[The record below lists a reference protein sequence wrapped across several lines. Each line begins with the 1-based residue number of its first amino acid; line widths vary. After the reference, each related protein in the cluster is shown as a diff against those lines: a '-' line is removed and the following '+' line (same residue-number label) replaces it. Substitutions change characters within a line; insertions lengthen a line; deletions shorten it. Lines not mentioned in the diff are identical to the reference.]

1 MIDFPLW
8 KVKIWLS
15 FFPLAYCTLYTC
27 ILNFSVQH
35 LPYWLCKTLVIW
47 LSHIIIFF
55 CNTCFL
61 LNLIIFFLFIFF
73 LYLSLIWI
81 HPLILHQSSKLLLR
95 ILRCRENLVSFY
107 FPKETSSISLLTCS
121 SLDCCFP
128 MHILTLLYRRK
139 LLQYLLSC
147 NFLVFKNDCLVPQ
160 V

>member
-1 MIDFPLW
+1 MAEPYNN
-8 KVKIWLS
+8 
-15 FFPLAYCTLYTC
+15 FFL
-27 ILNFSVQH
+27 QH
-35 LPYWLCKTLVIW
+35 L
-47 LSHIIIFF
+47 LSPEF
-55 CNTCFL
+55 N
-61 LNLIIFFLFIFF
+61 NFLFVYFF

-160 V
+160 VQLYCNLFNSTLTKICVSSFVQRQIKYCSKHICVFTQFCIE